1 MFFGALLKW
10 FFGGLNVFVKLWSLV
25 LGLRCVELLGFGC
38 VTGESNWGGFVFGD
52 LGMDVVVFLVGE
64 VLHEGLA
71 AGDGE
76 DHEDKWTNDKYFY
89 FLLTLVSFINLGDE
103 LPTK

>member
-1 MFFGALLKW
+1 VLASGW
-10 FFGGLNVFVKLWSLV
+10 GLG
-25 LGLRCVELLGFGC
+25 LGLRGVQLLAFGH
-38 VTGESNWGGFVFGD
+38 VAGESDGRGFVFGD
-52 LGMDVVVFLVGE
+52 LGMEVLVLLVGE

-76 DHEDKWTNDKYFY
+76 DHEDNWTNDKYFY
-89 FLLTLVSFINLGDE
+89 FLLTLVSFIKLGDE

>member
-1 MFFGALLKW
+1 M
-10 FFGGLNVFVKLWSLV
+10 
-25 LGLRCVELLGFGC
+25 
-38 VTGESNWGGFVFGD
+38 
-52 LGMDVVVFLVGE
+52 VFLVGE

-89 FLLTLVSFINLGDE
+89 FLLTIVSFINLGDE